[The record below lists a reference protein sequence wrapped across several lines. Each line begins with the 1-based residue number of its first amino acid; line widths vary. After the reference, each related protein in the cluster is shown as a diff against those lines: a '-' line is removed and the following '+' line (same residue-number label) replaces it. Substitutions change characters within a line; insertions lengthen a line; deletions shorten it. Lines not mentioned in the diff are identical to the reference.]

1 VLTFIDNFPCAI
13 SSPTFPDGLLR
24 GFPLRAAY
32 ADEHRVGHVHRKIS
46 GSYGDTCSILVDQRV
61 DSRSGNAGRCPWV
74 TQSSFDRESANDLI
88 PRMSAALRDA
98 PHSSP
103 DDDSLYRV
111 ILERRDRADMPGLMP
126 GHRRQLAKNVAC
138 HDQTEQTV
146 PVSRSKRR
154 SSGRTNAPCP
164 VAGARRSLLPHH
176 RSRTGKPTNHRQR
189 TDRSSAG
196 QTPHRPAAQV
206 SLGGTATHDAAHGS
220 HNHAFCRLLPPPT
233 RQSRCRRNDSS
244 RATHRRRDIEARQGS
259 RRCDQRHR
267 DEAERAIQAARGD
280 GYADS
285 QKVNGVRHPTLKA

>member
-1 VLTFIDNFPCAI
+1 M
-13 SSPTFPDGLLR
+13 
-24 GFPLRAAY
+24 
-32 ADEHRVGHVHRKIS
+32 
-46 GSYGDTCSILVDQRV
+46 
-61 DSRSGNAGRCPWV
+61 
-74 TQSSFDRESANDLI
+74 
-88 PRMSAALRDA
+88 PR
-98 PHSSP
+98 
-103 DDDSLYRV
+103 
-111 ILERRDRADMPGLMP
+111 LMP
-126 GHRRQLAKNVAC
+126 GHRRQLPKKVVHACESPHIVWSVGCTRRAC

-164 VAGARRSLLPHH
+164 AAGARRSLLPHH

-220 HNHAFCRLLPPPT
+220 HNPAFRRLLPPST
-233 RQSRCRRNDSS
+233 RQSRGRRNGTS

-267 DEAERAIQAARGD
+267 D
-280 GYADS
+280 
-285 QKVNGVRHPTLKA
+285 